1 MNDNHV
7 EEFEDLFA
15 AYAMFGFVPVDA
27 WATADLVKLAQLIDV
42 ELQQRAEEN
51 DAIRGY

>member
-15 AYAMFGFVPVDA
+15 AYAMFGFVPVNG
-27 WATADLVKLAQLIDV
+27 WATADLVTLSKLIDV
-42 ELQQRAEEN
+42 ELQQRAAEN
-51 DAIRGY
+51 EQITGY